1 MATKQVMVYLG
12 KNDIVT
18 LELQTNILLEKVREI
33 LLDHIN
39 LDYIFLLDDEKTEVS
54 KNEESDW
61 KLKDVLDGKRLY
73 IKKVIKKREML
84 GEKIESKNGIDYYVY
99 PEYEFTEEEKRKS
112 SNIMVIGETGVG
124 KSTWIH
130 CFINYL
136 QGIELEE
143 KYRYYLFDEKK

>member
-1 MATKQVMVYLG
+1 MKLRKA
-12 KNDIVT
+12 
-18 LELQTNILLEKVREI
+18 
-33 LLDHIN
+33 HIN
-39 LDYIFLLDDEKTEVS
+39 FDYIFLLDDEKTEVS

>member
-1 MATKQVMVYLG
+1 MATKEVKVCLG
-12 KNDIVT
+12 EDTIVII
-18 LELQTNILLEKVREI
+18 ELQTSISLEKVREI
-33 LLDHIN
+33 LLAHIN
-39 LDYIFLLDDEKTEVS
+39 FDYIFLLDDEKTEVS

-99 PEYEFTEEEKRKS
+99 PEYEFTEEENLKMS

-124 KSTWIH
+124 KSTWLH

-136 QGIELEE
+136 QGIELE
-143 KYRYYLFDEKK
+143 

>member
-1 MATKQVMVYLG
+1 
-12 KNDIVT
+12 
-18 LELQTNILLEKVREI
+18 
-33 LLDHIN
+33 
-39 LDYIFLLDDEKTEVS
+39 
-54 KNEESDW
+54 
-61 KLKDVLDGKRLY
+61 
-73 IKKVIKKREML
+73 ML
-84 GEKIESKNGIDYYVY
+84 GEKKESKNGIDYYVY

-130 CFINYL
+130 CSINYL